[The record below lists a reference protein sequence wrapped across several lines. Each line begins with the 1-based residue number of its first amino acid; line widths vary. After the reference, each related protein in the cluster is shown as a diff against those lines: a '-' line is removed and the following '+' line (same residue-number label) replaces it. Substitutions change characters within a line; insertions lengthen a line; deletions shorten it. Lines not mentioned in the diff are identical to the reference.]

1 MKLKT
6 EVVVIGAGPG
16 GYVAA
21 IRLGQLGKQVILVEK
36 DGLEGLGG
44 ICMNHGCIPSKA
56 LIRASK
62 FFHNIKSAG
71 AMGINVSS
79 VSLDA
84 SKLQDWKNG
93 ILKKLRSGIDFLCK
107 KNNVKWIKGEAY
119 FESSNTVKIRGN
131 EEIDSIEF
139 DYAIIATGAMPNS
152 LPGIEFDGKN
162 IISYNEI
169 LDSREIPKDLLVVGG
184 GYIAVEMATCY
195 AKLGSKVKL
204 VHRRDQI
211 FRGYDKDVVSVVQKQ
226 MQKDG
231 VELILNST
239 ISKID
244 KSSSRLKV
252 SINSQEKGEF
262 AVEVDKILVAVG
274 VKPNSANLGL
284 ENTKVKVN
292 EDDFIV
298 VDKSMRSNNSKI
310 FAIGDV
316 ATQPLLAHK
325 ATREGKIAAE
335 VIVGHNKQFTNTCIP
350 AVIFSD
356 PEIAI
361 AGLTE
366 NQAREKGYSIN
377 VGKFPFSALGRAYI
391 ENETEG
397 FVKIIE
403 NQKDGKLIG
412 VTIVGPEASNLISEA
427 ALAVEKSLT
436 TEDLINTIH
445 PHPTLGESL
454 MEAAEA
460 VKKTAIHI
468 VNLKL

>member
-6 EVVVIGAGPG
+6 EAVVIGAGPG

-21 IRLGQLGKQVILVEK
+21 IRLGQLGKQVVLVEK
-36 DGLEGLGG
+36 DGMEGLGG

-62 FFHNIKSAG
+62 FFHDIKNANE
-71 AMGINVSS
+71 MGINVSN

-84 SKLQDWKNG
+84 NKLQDWKNR

-119 FESSNTVKIRGN
+119 FESSNMIKIKGN
-131 EEIDSIEF
+131 DEVDSIEF
-139 DYAIIATGAMPNS
+139 DYAIIATGAVPSN
-152 LPGIEFDGKN
+152 LPGVEFDGKN
-162 IISYNEI
+162 VISYNEI
-169 LDSREIPKDLLVVGG
+169 LDLKEIPKDLLVVGG

-211 FRGYDKDVVSVVQKQ
+211 LRGYDKDVVSVVQKQ
-226 MQKDG
+226 IQKDG

-239 ISKID
+239 ISKVE
-244 KSSSRLKV
+244 KSSRLKV
-252 SINSQEKGEF
+252 VINSQEKGKF
-262 AVEVDKILVAVG
+262 TVDVDKVLVAVG
-274 VKPNSANLGL
+274 VKPNSVNLGL
-284 ENTKVKVN
+284 ENTKAKLN
-292 EDDFIV
+292 EEGFII
-298 VDKSMRSNNSKI
+298 VDKSMRTTDTNI

-316 ATQPLLAHK
+316 ATKPLLAHK
-325 ATREGKIAAE
+325 ATREGKIVAE
-335 VIVGHNKQFTNTCIP
+335 FIAGHNGQFENICVP

-366 NQAREKGYSIN
+366 NEARENGYEIN
-377 VGKFPFSALGRAYI
+377 IGKFPFSALGRAYI
-391 ENETEG
+391 ENETYG

-403 NQKDGKLIG
+403 DKKTEKILG
-412 VTIVGPEASNLISEA
+412 VVIVGPEASNLISEA
-427 ALAVEKSLT
+427 ALAVEKGLK
-436 TEDLINTIH
+436 TEDLMHTIH

-460 VKKTAIHI
+460 VKKSAIHI
-468 VNLKL
+468 INLKI

>member
-36 DGLEGLGG
+36 DGMEGLGG

-62 FFHNIKSAG
+62 FFHDIKDADE
-71 AMGINVSS
+71 MGINVSN

-84 SKLQDWKNG
+84 SKLQDWKNN
-93 ILKKLRSGIDFLCK
+93 ILKKLRSGIDFLLR
-107 KNNVKWIKGEAY
+107 KNNVKWVKGEAS
-119 FESSNTVKIRGN
+119 FESSNEIKIKNN
-131 EEIDSIEF
+131 EEVDSIEF
-139 DYAIIATGAMPNS
+139 DYAIIATGAIPNA
-152 LPGIEFDGKN
+152 LPNVEFDGQK
-162 IISYNEI
+162 IISYNES
-169 LDSREIPKDLLVVGG
+169 LDLREIPKDFLVVGG

-195 AKLGSKVKL
+195 AKLGSRVKL

-211 FRGYDKDVVSVVQKQ
+211 LRGYDKDVVSVVQKN
-226 MQKDG
+226 MQKVG

-239 ISKID
+239 ISDVTIGD
-244 KSSSRLKV
+244 KVKAK
-252 SINSQEKGEF
+252 INSQDKGVF
-262 AVEVDKILVAVG
+262 DVEVDKVLVAVG
-274 VKPNSANLGL
+274 VEPNSENLGL
-284 ENTKVKVN
+284 ENTKVNIDGGFV
-292 EDDFIV
+292 V
-298 VDKSMRSNNSKI
+298 VDKQMKTTDPKI
-310 FAIGDV
+310 YAIGDV
-316 ATQPLLAHK
+316 ATEPMLAHK

-335 VIVGHNKQFTNTCIP
+335 VIAGHDNKFTNTCVP
-350 AVIFSD
+350 FVIFSD

-366 NQAREKGYSIN
+366 NQAMEKNYEIN
-377 VGKFPFSALGRAYI
+377 TGKFPFTALGRAHI

-403 NQKDGKLIG
+403 DKSNGKVLG
-412 VTIVGPEASNLISEA
+412 VVIVGSEASNLISEA
-427 ALAVEKSLT
+427 ALAVEKGLR
-436 TEDLINTIH
+436 TEDIINTIH
-445 PHPTLGESL
+445 PHPTLGESI

-460 VKKTAIHI
+460 VKKSAIHI
-468 VNLKL
+468 INLKL